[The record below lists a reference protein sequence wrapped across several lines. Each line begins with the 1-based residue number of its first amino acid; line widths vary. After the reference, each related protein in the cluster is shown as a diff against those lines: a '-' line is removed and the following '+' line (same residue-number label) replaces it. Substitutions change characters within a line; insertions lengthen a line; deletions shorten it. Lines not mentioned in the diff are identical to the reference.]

1 MIYKEGGKLWRVSDC
16 EELVVLSVGVDRN
29 ESNYF
34 YVSMGGSS
42 ELPLPSLLMFR
53 PLLPNE
59 DPEVSYEPTT
69 DFYLNNG

>member
-1 MIYKEGGKLWRVSDC
+1 
-16 EELVVLSVGVDRN
+16 
-29 ESNYF
+29 
-34 YVSMGGSS
+34 MGGSS

-69 DFYLNNG
+69 DFTSTMVEFQTRN